1 MIAMHVEV
9 WYTLRITG
17 SGDEIMRENT
27 EKMYELAFQYK
38 STKLWQQLYDDELF
52 AVQLEN
58 GEIGYCSIMGEL
70 GDHIALGLY
79 VGDSG
84 YQSYRF
90 LLDQPHQVDD
100 DILMGALLTSQECL
114 QCSFENKDMLSD
126 EELEEVRA
134 YAAAHDKP
142 LRGKNAFPQFTKYRP
157 GRYPWH
163 FDSPVD
169 EQKICTALSAAIALK
184 KMLRGHQK
192 YELGLASVREGASKV
207 PLLVQQES
215 RWIIKFAA
223 LPDARMS
230 YPLTEWQDEM
240 TTVRIKK
247 LRKRGTLQC
256 GVMRLPSPVQDEEKQ
271 DEAPYFP
278 LVLVCLNLVS
288 GVLLRPILSKTGDG
302 LDMAARF
309 AEMILS
315 AKAAPERVE
324 LRDEQTK
331 AILSDFCGK
340 AGIQAAIADDLSDMD
355 DAMLQMMY
363 RMEPDTDTEDE
374 VEQVE
379 DLCEMLMQ
387 MRDGELKQLPE
398 EMVLMLLD
406 LDEDGLIPEVLGK
419 RLRRIFR

>member
-1 MIAMHVEV
+1 MIAVYADV
-9 WYTLRITG
+9 WYTLKKVG
-17 SGDEIMRENT
+17 LGDEVMRENA

-52 AVQLEN
+52 AVQLGD

-79 VGDSG
+79 VGESG

-90 LLDQPHQVDD
+90 LLDQPRQVD
-100 DILMGALLTSQECL
+100 DILMGALLTSQDCL

-169 EQKICTALSAAIALK
+169 EQRICAALSAAIALK

-192 YELGLASVREGASKV
+192 YELGLASVHEGASKI

-215 RWIIKFAA
+215 RWVIKFTA
-223 LPDARMS
+223 LPDARMR
-230 YPLTEWQDEM
+230 YPVTEWRDEM
-240 TTVRIKK
+240 TTARIKR
-247 LRKRGTLQC
+247 LKRRGKLQC

-278 LVLVCLNLVS
+278 LVLVCLNLAS
-288 GVLLRPILSKTGDG
+288 GVLLKPILSKTGDG
-302 LDMAARF
+302 QNMAAGF

-315 AKAAPERVE
+315 AKVAPERVE

-340 AGIQAAIADDLSDMD
+340 AGIQAAITDNLGELD
-355 DAMLQMMY
+355 DAMLQMMH
-363 RMEPDTDTEDE
+363 RMGPDTDTEDE
-374 VEQVE
+374 VEQIG
-379 DLCEMLMQ
+379 DLCETLMQ

-398 EMVLMLLD
+398 EMVAMLLD
-406 LDEDGLIPEVLGK
+406 LAEDGVVPEMLAK
-419 RLRRIFR
+419 RIKRIFH

>member
-1 MIAMHVEV
+1 
-9 WYTLRITG
+9 
-17 SGDEIMRENT
+17 MRENT

-52 AVQLEN
+52 AVQLED

-79 VGDSG
+79 VGESG

-90 LLDQPHQVDD
+90 LLDQPHQADD

-169 EQKICTALSAAIALK
+169 EQRICTALSAAIALK

-192 YELGLASVREGASKV
+192 YELGLASIGEGAAKI
-207 PLLVQQES
+207 PLLIQQEA
-215 RWIIKFAA
+215 RWIIKFTA
-223 LPDARMS
+223 LPEAKMN
-230 YPLTEWQDEM
+230 YPLVEWQDEM
-240 TTVRIKK
+240 MTARIKRLK
-247 LRKRGTLQC
+247 RRGTLQC
-256 GVMRLPSPVQDEEKQ
+256 GVTRLPSPVQDDGEQ

-278 LVLVCLNLVS
+278 LVMVCLNPSS
-288 GVLLRPILSKTGDG
+288 GVLLKPILSKAGDG
-302 LDMAARF
+302 RDMATGF

-315 AKAAPERVE
+315 AKVAPERIE

-331 AILSDFCGK
+331 AILFDFCGK
-340 AGIQAAIADDLSDMD
+340 AGIPAAIVEDMD
-355 DAMLQMMY
+355 ELDNAMLEMMY
-363 RMEPDTDTEDE
+363 HMGPDADAEDE
-374 VEQVE
+374 FVQIE
-379 DLCEMLMQ
+379 DLCETLMQ

-398 EMVLMLLD
+398 EMVTMLLD
-406 LDEDGLIPEVLGK
+406 LAEDGIIPEALEK
-419 RLRRIFR
+419 RIRRIFR

>member
-1 MIAMHVEV
+1 MIAVYADV
-9 WYTLRITG
+9 WYTLKKVG
-17 SGDEIMRENT
+17 LGDEVMRENA

-52 AVQLEN
+52 AVQLGD

-79 VGDSG
+79 VGESG

-90 LLDQPHQVDD
+90 LLDQPRQVD
-100 DILMGALLTSQECL
+100 DILMGALLTSQDCL

-169 EQKICTALSAAIALK
+169 EQRICAALSAAIALK

-192 YELGLASVREGASKV
+192 YELGLASVHEGASKI

-215 RWIIKFAA
+215 RWVIKFTA
-223 LPDARMS
+223 LPDARMR
-230 YPLTEWQDEM
+230 YPVTEWRDEM
-240 TTVRIKK
+240 TTARIKR
-247 LRKRGTLQC
+247 LKRRGKLQC

-278 LVLVCLNLVS
+278 LVLVCLNLAS
-288 GVLLRPILSKTGDG
+288 GVLLKPILSKTGDG
-302 LDMAARF
+302 QNMAAGF

-315 AKAAPERVE
+315 AKVAPERVE

-340 AGIQAAIADDLSDMD
+340 AGIQAVVKDNLGELD

-363 RMEPDTDTEDE
+363 RMDSDTNVEDA

-379 DLCEMLMQ
+379 DLCETLMQ

-406 LDEDGLIPEVLGK
+406 LDEDGLIPEALGK